1 MTINSQQIHN
11 VLRTYGKQLRRG
23 IKINRIKQMET
34 SESSDKI
41 QISPEAKRKMV
52 VEKVAAEILLGM
64 TAQSD
69 AYQDA
74 RKELTEAIS
83 QEYGR
88 SLKFE
93 FDVSE
98 GRFQFNIMDSAGENK
113 LSVVEGEEADALNGR
128 LIDLA
133 KEMVDRT
140 MVKG

>member
-23 IKINRIKQMET
+23 IKINRIKQMES

-52 VEKVAAEILLGM
+52 IEKVAAEILLGM
-64 TAQSD
+64 TANVD
-69 AYQDA
+69 TYQDA
-74 RKELTEAIS
+74 RKELTDAIS

-88 SLKFE
+88 SLDFE
-93 FDVSE
+93 FDTSE
-98 GRFQFNIMDSAGENK
+98 GRFQFNVMDSAGENK
-113 LSVVEGEEADALNGR
+113 LSVVQGEEADALSGR
-128 LIDLA
+128 LIELA